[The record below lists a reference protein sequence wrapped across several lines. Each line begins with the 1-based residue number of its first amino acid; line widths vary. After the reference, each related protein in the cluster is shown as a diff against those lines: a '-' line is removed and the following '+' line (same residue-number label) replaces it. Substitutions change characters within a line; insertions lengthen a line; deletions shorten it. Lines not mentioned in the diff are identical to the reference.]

1 MGDEFRT
8 EHEIMLC
15 KKCDGTG
22 VFKWSELADYHKG
35 EYDYYSETCKECN
48 GTGRIVKTKKWQVIY
63 EPFDPKKWTDKN
75 IRFKLNEEDKKKK

>member
-35 EYDYYSETCKECN
+35 EYDFYSETCKECN
-48 GTGRIVKTKKWQVIY
+48 GTGRIVKTKKWQVTY

>member
-22 VFKWSELADYHKG
+22 VFKWSELTDYHKS
-35 EYDYYSETCKECN
+35 ECDFYSETCKECN
-48 GTGRIVKTKKWQVIY
+48 GTGRIVKTKKWQVTY